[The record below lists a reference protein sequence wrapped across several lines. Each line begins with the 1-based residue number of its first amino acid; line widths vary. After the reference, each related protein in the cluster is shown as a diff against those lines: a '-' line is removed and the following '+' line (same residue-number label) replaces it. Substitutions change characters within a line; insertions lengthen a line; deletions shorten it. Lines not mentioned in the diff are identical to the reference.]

1 MSLGLKIYAA
11 VGTAILVLCLALV
24 VAMVVDS
31 QTQPRGAA
39 QVLSGIDS
47 STRAD

>member
-11 VGTAILVLCLALV
+11 FGTVLLVLCLALV

-47 STRAD
+47 SARGD